1 MYYQI
6 LFYLLVCYC
15 FTVGATPTLP
25 AAHYV
30 RKGGCI
36 TERTAIG
43 AHPISWAIFH
53 GDADA
58 VKQAFEKIFNVSPD
72 FEDEQGWEEAQEV
85 DIVNMADGMLLR
97 TAAQRGSLEIV
108 ETLFAQAQRFGQPI
122 NLHKGGIRAIENAL
136 EQYCETNDNAYYA
149 IAQFIFAYARQ
160 QNNTFED
167 ITLKRWQECYE
178 GYPAIMQL
186 LPKTPLAVDMIE
198 LTIE

>member
-6 LFYLLVCYC
+6 LFSLLVCYC
-15 FTVGATPTLP
+15 FTIGATPTLP
-25 AAHYV
+25 DAHYV

-58 VKQAFEKIFNVSPD
+58 VKQAFEDIFNASED
-72 FEDEQGWEEAQEV
+72 FEDEQEWEETQAV

-108 ETLFAQAQRFGQPI
+108 KTLFAQAQQCGQPI
-122 NLHKGGIRAIENAL
+122 NLHKGGVRAIENAL
-136 EQYCETNDNAYYA
+136 EQYCETNDNAYYE
-149 IAQFIFAYARQ
+149 IVQFIFAYANQ

-167 ITLKRWQECYE
+167 ITLKRWQERYK
-178 GYPAIMQL
+178 GYSVIMQL
-186 LPKTPLAVDMIE
+186 LQETLLAVDMIE